1 MKPMA
6 EAIGEAAAATSS
18 PINSMDAAMK
28 PMAEAIGE
36 LSSHHVAL
44 YGISLPQ

>member
-6 EAIGEAAAATSS
+6 EAIGEDASGFSFGLVA
-18 PINSMDAAMK
+18 DAAMK

-36 LSSHHVAL
+36 ADPMTDAT
-44 YGISLPQ
+44 GPRRPQ